1 MSAALKEILSVDVS
15 ASWLWAQVTTA
26 WQAFANWW
34 RSELF
39 DLLPEPLVAWLGGTE
54 GPVIRLGVE
63 TNGVRIEGIS
73 ATGRL
78 ADCTTIAWSDYSLA
92 ALDRHLS
99 STGFTRPGGII
110 GVVLPATTFFRRSFE
125 IPVRARDG
133 VHATARQEL
142 EHRTPFQA
150 ENVHLG
156 MVIAPRQKDSQTL
169 TVHQTIVRRDIVEEV
184 VLRLGLALADISFVA
199 PPLNDDDSLASS
211 ISLRPQADRGVPFTR
226 RLIHILTMAAVIIA
240 GLDAALLWWR
250 QEQTI
255 AAIEAQTLV
264 VREQALT
271 VSGLEQEI
279 ARVQSVLRALEEQR
293 ASPSA
298 AELWRETSRILPD
311 NTWVTDWRLRD
322 GSVSIAGYSLAAT
335 QLVGLFEKSQL
346 FKQASLDAPIT
357 FDSANE
363 RERFSLIVRTSANAR
378 FAQR

>member
-1 MSAALKEILSVDVS
+1 
-15 ASWLWAQVTTA
+15 
-26 WQAFANWW
+26 
-34 RSELF
+34 
-39 DLLPEPLVAWLGGTE
+39 
-54 GPVIRLGVE
+54 VIRLGVE

-78 ADCTTIAWSDYSLA
+78 VDRATIAWSDYSLT
-92 ALDRHLS
+92 ALDRYLARI
-99 STGFTRPGGII
+99 GFKRSGGII

-125 IPVRARDG
+125 IPVRAREG

-184 VLRLGLALADISFVA
+184 VLRLGLAPADISFVA
-199 PPLNDDDSLASS
+199 PPLSDNDSRACS
-211 ISLRPQADRGVPFTR
+211 ISLRPQADRGVPFTK
-226 RLIHILTMAAVIIA
+226 RLIQILTVAAVIIA
-240 GLDAALLWWR
+240 GLDAALFWWR

-279 ARVQSVLRALEEQR
+279 ARVQSVLRALEEQH

-298 AELWRETSRILPD
+298 ADLWRETSRILPD

-322 GSVSIAGYSLAAT
+322 GSLSIAGYSLAAT
-335 QLVGLFEKSQL
+335 ELVGLFDKSQL

-357 FDSANE
+357 FDSVNE
-363 RERFSLIVRTSANAR
+363 RERFSLIVRASANAR
-378 FAQR
+378 SAQH